1 MRQPDDGTRQL
12 LQTGVGTLLA
22 GVLAAGL
29 AGTVFGGIGPQGP
42 HTNPGWIAVMIA
54 MMCLPFGSLA
64 FVLGAAKWLRNR
76 RIAGAHNQSSELPL
90 TPVSREGK
98 SLLSFSEHSV
108 ERELSS
114 AEASAPKDRQ

>member
-1 MRQPDDGTRQL
+1 MRQRNDGTREL
-12 LQTGVGTLLA
+12 LQTGVGTL
-22 GVLAAGL
+22 AAGL
-29 AGTVFGGIGPQGP
+29 LAAVLASTIFGGIGPHGP

-76 RIAGAHNQSSELPL
+76 KLSDLDDQSSDLPL

-98 SLLSFSEHSV
+98 TLLSFSEHSMEQRSDGK
-108 ERELSS
+108 ER
-114 AEASAPKDRQ
+114 Q